1 VICRIEPWS
10 DHAQDLQII
19 SRRKDDPSKP
29 EGRSSLEPYEKD
41 AVKDIALFGT
51 NEVVEVLLKFQP
63 YPGLYMW

>member
-1 VICRIEPWS
+1 
-10 DHAQDLQII
+10 LQII

-29 EGRSSLEPYEKD
+29 EGRSSLELYEKD

>member
-1 VICRIEPWS
+1 
-10 DHAQDLQII
+10 LQII